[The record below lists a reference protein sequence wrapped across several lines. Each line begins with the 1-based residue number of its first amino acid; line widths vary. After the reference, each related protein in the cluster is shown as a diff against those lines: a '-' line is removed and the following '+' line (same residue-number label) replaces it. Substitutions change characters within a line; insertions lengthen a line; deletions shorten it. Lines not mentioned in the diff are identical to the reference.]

1 MPNQPLDFT
10 DVDSLEKALALFR
23 AGKLEVLYLFPLEYG
38 GEAVPQNTLYVPP
51 GIADIKRQMD
61 AMIGGM
67 VKEGQITQYVA
78 EPEYKGNSFIPCKI
92 NIKAW
97 HPEKQGGLN
106 PSINIW

>member
-1 MPNQPLDFT
+1 MPNQPLNFP
-10 DVDSLEKALALFR
+10 DVDSLEKSPALFSE
-23 AGKLEVLYLFPLEYG
+23 GKLDGNIFFPLYFG